1 MEKQR
6 DKMPEISIIVPV
18 YKVEKYLD
26 RCIESIRKQTF
37 KDFEVIL
44 VDDGSPDRCPEL
56 CDAWS
61 RRDSRIRVI
70 HKENGGLSSAR
81 NAGLEAARGSYI
93 GFVDSDD
100 WVAEDIYE
108 LLYGLMAESDAD
120 YASVGMCITKTERQ
134 NKLQPDPQKRVLL
147 QNELFMDFFRV
158 SDSEIHYCVCD
169 KLFKRKVLDKVRFWE
184 GMRFEDIDFIFN
196 VLQNSKK
203 GVYSNQVKYFW
214 FYNENSITR
223 SRLVPED
230 MQLLIVW
237 NKIVTV
243 CGRKYPEYVYYARMN
258 YERAYMGLLAKGAKF
273 GVDDGYNGWKK
284 DKKCL
289 LSHLRE
295 NCFDLLRWR
304 MPVSR
309 KVLLLA
315 LALNPDLVAIPFRVR
330 KNI

>member
-1 MEKQR
+1 
-6 DKMPEISIIVPV
+6 
-18 YKVEKYLD
+18 
-26 RCIESIRKQTF
+26 
-37 KDFEVIL
+37 
-44 VDDGSPDRCPEL
+44 
-56 CDAWS
+56 
-61 RRDSRIRVI
+61 
-70 HKENGGLSSAR
+70 
-81 NAGLEAARGSYI
+81 
-93 GFVDSDD
+93 
-100 WVAEDIYE
+100 
-108 LLYGLMAESDAD
+108 
-120 YASVGMCITKTERQ
+120 
-134 NKLQPDPQKRVLL
+134 
-147 QNELFMDFFRV
+147 
-158 SDSEIHYCVCD
+158 
-169 KLFKRKVLDKVRFWE
+169 
-184 GMRFEDIDFIFN
+184 
-196 VLQNSKK
+196 
-203 GVYSNQVKYFW
+203 
-214 FYNENSITR
+214 
-223 SRLVPED
+223 